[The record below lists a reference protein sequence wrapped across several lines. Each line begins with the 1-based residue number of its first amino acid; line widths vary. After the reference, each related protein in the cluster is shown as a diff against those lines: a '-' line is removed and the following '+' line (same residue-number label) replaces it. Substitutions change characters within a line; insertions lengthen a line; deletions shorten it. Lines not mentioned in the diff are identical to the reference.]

1 MENKDKNKNKIKTH
15 LLFISILIILL
26 SLGAILLI
34 RRYYKIGYKSTNT
47 NTNMLPRLTLDLY
60 NIDAFMQY
68 DY

>member
-1 MENKDKNKNKIKTH
+1 MENKDKNKIKTN
-15 LLFISILIILL
+15 LLFILILIILL

-34 RRYYKIGYKSTNT
+34 RRYYRIGYKSTNT
-47 NTNMLPRLTLDLY
+47 NTNILPRLTLDLY

>member
-1 MENKDKNKNKIKTH
+1 MENKDKNKNKIKTN

-34 RRYYKIGYKSTNT
+34 RRYYRIGYKST